1 MGYKTR
7 LPNLKKYWGVRL
19 VEVARFGVQR
29 GHNCIFVPNAL
40 TSRVID
46 FFDRPNFWLKAYL
59 SGYKM
64 SPSLFSNIF
73 WLLRSYRLRK
83 SF

>member
-1 MGYKTR
+1 MGCRTR

-29 GHNCIFVPNAL
+29 GHNSIFVLNAL
-40 TSRVID
+40 TGSVID
-46 FFDRPNFWLKAYL
+46 FFDWGHFWLKAYL

-64 SPSLFSNIF
+64 RPCVF
-73 WLLRSYRLRK
+73 WNMFRLLSSY
-83 SF
+83 